1 MKIDYP
7 LVLDTISIGKI
18 ELNFYRLQDIDQAVD
33 QLCKMAEL
41 YPEKFDYPPE
51 DLCPYYGVLWDSA
64 LALIEYLNRIK
75 LAAKPILEIGCGLAL
90 PSLYLAKV
98 GHPAAITC
106 MDFHPNVAELFQ
118 KNLELNQVQLKYQQ
132 CDWTQI
138 KSAMGDY
145 PIIIGSDILYEGRHP
160 KDLAMALLKMS
171 HHTDEII
178 IADPKRGREKIFYQ
192 ILSECGFKQT
202 THEIMIKQ
210 NPILIIHFTR

>member
-7 LVLDTISIGKI
+7 LVLDSISVEDIN
-18 ELNFYRLQDIDQAVD
+18 LNFYRLQDIDQAVD

-41 YPEKFDYPPE
+41 YPEKFVYPPE

-75 LAAKPILEIGCGLAL
+75 LPKKSILEIGCGLAL
-90 PSLYLAKV
+90 PSLYLAKK
-98 GHPAAITC
+98 GHQAPITC
-106 MDFHPNVAELFQ
+106 MDFHPNVEELFY
-118 KNLELNQVQLKYQQ
+118 KNLVLNQLQVNYQQ

-138 KSAMGDY
+138 KNPIGDY

-160 KDLAMALLKMS
+160 KDLAAALLKMS
-171 HHTDEII
+171 RHTDEII

-192 ILSECGFKQT
+192 ILCDFGFKQT
-202 THEIMIKQ
+202 SQEIMIKQ
-210 NPILIIHFTR
+210 NPILIIHFSR